1 MVLSLAFQYLPRVI
15 RPRILRLRVL
25 TRHPL
30 ACLLLILVVVSA
42 FFPLAP
48 IVDAVTGAVP
58 GDASLT
64 RPALYVILAPIS
76 NTLDALTFL
85 TIERAQVLLGTW
97 IIALALWGLVF
108 GRSRRERL
116 VRIIAAPVVVLV
128 VAAAAVVVPRPV
140 PALESADSDA
150 TIIDFH
156 SHTQASHDGRHGWTV
171 DDLARWHADQGFE
184 AAYVTDHN
192 IIFDGREGEPVRLL
206 PGVEWSVYRQH
217 IVALGRA
224 QPIDRDAFSKDTPG
238 MLKLFD
244 VLHQQGA
251 LAIASIP
258 EYWENHREDLEQ
270 FVTAGVD
277 GFEIVNCAPKAL
289 RFSSGARTDVMDLAR
304 GHGLL
309 VTGASDNHG
318 WGKVTCVWNLSQ
330 VGAKGFRANEV
341 IARSLALA
349 QGDRPAWSA
358 GFDQAWL
365 MLRSLTASERASWLT
380 WIAVYLIYMSVPRR
394 KGRRASI
401 GILARDLTAGRD

>member
-1 MVLSLAFQYLPRVI
+1 MRVFA
-15 RPRILRLRVL
+15 
-25 TRHPL
+25 RHPI
-30 ACLLLILVVVSA
+30 AWLLLVLVIVSA

-58 GDASLT
+58 GDAALT
-64 RPALYVILAPIS
+64 RPALYIILAPLS

-85 TIERAQVLLGTW
+85 TIERAEALLATW
-97 IIALALWGLVF
+97 VILFVLWGAVA
-108 GRSRRERL
+108 GRTRRGRL
-116 VRIIAAPVVVLV
+116 IRIGLAPVVVL
-128 VAAAAVVVPRPV
+128 AFAGAAVTLPRPV

-156 SHTQASHDGRHGWTV
+156 SHTQASHDGRHGWTD

-192 IIFDGREGEPVRLL
+192 VIYPGRENGVIALL

-224 QPIDRDAFSKDTPG
+224 QPIDSTSHALFSKDTPG

-244 VLHQQGA
+244 YLHQQGA

-289 RFSSGARTDVMDLAR
+289 RFSSADRAGVLLLAK
-304 GHGLL
+304 GHDLL

-341 IARSLALA
+341 IARPIALA
-349 QGDRPAWSA
+349 QGDQPVWSA
-358 GFDQAWL
+358 GFDQPWL
-365 MLRSLTASERASWLT
+365 MLRSLTAGERTSWLT

-394 KGRRASI
+394 QGKRASI
-401 GILARDLTAGRD
+401 GILARDLTPQRD

>member
-1 MVLSLAFQYLPRVI
+1 M
-15 RPRILRLRVL
+15 RVL
-25 TRHPL
+25 TRHPF
-30 ACLLLILVVVSA
+30 ASLLLALVIVSA
-42 FFPLAP
+42 FFPLPA

-58 GDASLT
+58 GDASLS
-64 RPALYVILAPIS
+64 RPAWYVIMAPLS

-85 TIERAQVLLGTW
+85 TIERARVLLGTW
-97 IIALALWGLVF
+97 VILLALWGAVR
-108 GRSRRERL
+108 GRTPRGRL
-116 VRIIAAPVVVLV
+116 IRIALAPVVVLAF
-128 VAAAAVVVPRPV
+128 AAAAVTLPRPV
-140 PALESADSDA
+140 PSLESSDSDA

-156 SHTQASHDGRHGWTV
+156 SHTQASHDGRRGWSL

-192 IIFDGREGEPVRLL
+192 VPFAGREGAPIPLL

-217 IVALGRA
+217 VVALGRV
-224 QPIDRDAFSKDTPG
+224 QPIDRDAFSRDTPG
-238 MLKLFD
+238 MLKLFG

-270 FVTAGVD
+270 FVGAGVD

-289 RFSSGARTDVMDLAR
+289 RFSSGDRNDVVDLAR
-304 GHGLL
+304 AHDLL

-318 WGKVTCVWNLSQ
+318 WGKVTCVWNLLQ
-330 VGAKGFRANEV
+330 VEAKGFRANEV
-341 IARSLALA
+341 IARPLALA
-349 QGDRPAWSA
+349 QGDRPSWSA
-358 GFDQAWL
+358 GFDQPWL
-365 MLRSLTASERASWLT
+365 MLRSLGISERASWLT

-401 GILARDLTAGRD
+401 GILARDLTRGRD